1 MDEGWHGMDAAPPGM
16 YGFWGRVVIHAGH
29 ESDVDRLPGRGER
42 MFTRIIF
49 ASQGSVA
56 VAAQLRV
63 ADDEHFCHPFMV
75 NQGE

>member
-1 MDEGWHGMDAAPPGM
+1 MGEGVAWMRPLQVCM

-56 VAAQLRV
+56 AAAQLRV
-63 ADDEHFCHPFMV
+63 ADDEHFVIH
-75 NQGE
+75 GEPR